1 MLQKSSYSQDEPAQQ
16 KLQIFSFKMKD
27 LKVKACLK
35 PGWRDNDCLSLQTS
49 FHRSQAL
56 VLFV

>member
-35 PGWRDNDCLSLQTS
+35 PGWRDNVCLSLQTTVS
-49 FHRSQAL
+49 TEVRL
-56 VLFV
+56 